1 MLRTLFPVIAF
12 AGSIIAGFVLAYL
25 FLLGSVGTATML
37 VASFA
42 FAAFGLTAAVLHW
55 PGGEDETVDDRGPD
69 LRM

>member
-12 AGSIIAGFVLAYL
+12 AGSIIAGLVLAYL

-42 FAAFGLTAAVLHW
+42 FAALALTAAVLHW
-55 PGGEDETVDDRGPD
+55 PGEDETVDDRGPD

>member
-1 MLRTLFPVIAF
+1 MLRTLFPAIAF
-12 AGSIIAGFVLAYL
+12 AGSIIAGLVLAYL

-42 FAAFGLTAAVLHW
+42 FAALALTAAVLHW
-55 PGGEDETVDDRGPD
+55 PREDETVDDRGPD